1 MKHPGYYERP
11 GLLLGRLSQSASWV
25 IFEVTGLCT
34 PLRCR
39 WAHPHSGPSGNS
51 FIRPSEWPHSS
62 PSPPLVTLRLCR
74 GPRTNFSL
82 FPRPSDL
89 PRSHPPSVMLGLLF
103 QCMQWW
109 WWWWCCAAS
118 GGARPRCWEPSRAA
132 AEVVAAARAERS
144 CRIYCRPPGEIF
156 HKMGQRGAKR
166 RRPGRL
172 LIPSREQTLE
182 VDRPI
187 RSKSVLC

>member
-82 FPRPSDL
+82 FPGPLIFHAATHLQSCL
-89 PRSHPPSVMLGLLF
+89 AFCSNACGGGGGGGAQPR
-103 QCMQWW
+103 
-109 WWWWCCAAS
+109 
-118 GGARPRCWEPSRAA
+118 GARPRCWEPSRAA
-132 AEVVAAARAERS
+132 AEVVAAARAELS
-144 CRIYCRPPGEIF
+144 
-156 HKMGQRGAKR
+156 H
-166 RRPGRL
+166 L
-172 LIPSREQTLE
+172 LPSSR
-182 VDRPI
+182 
-187 RSKSVLC
+187 

>member
-103 QCMQWW
+103 QCMWW
-109 WWWWCCAAS
+109 WWGRWCAAS
-118 GGARPRCWEPSRAA
+118 GGLVPGAGNRLGPPPRWSRAA
-132 AEVVAAARAERS
+132 VES
-144 CRIYCRPPGEIF
+144 
-156 HKMGQRGAKR
+156 GADAFTAVLPVKFPTKWVNGGR
-166 RRPGRL
+166 KGDDRGRL
-172 LIPSREQTLE
+172 LMPSRDQN
-182 VDRPI
+182 PGG
-187 RSKSVLC
+187 

>member
-1 MKHPGYYERP
+1 MKRPGYYERP
-11 GLLLGRLSQSASWV
+11 GLLLGRLAQSASWV

-82 FPRPSDL
+82 F
-89 PRSHPPSVMLGLLF
+89 LGPLIF
-103 QCMQWW
+103 H
-109 WWWWCCAAS
+109 AATHLQS
-118 GGARPRCWEPSRAA
+118 CLAFCSYVHVVVVVVEEVGSLGGLVHGAGNRLGPRPRC
-132 AEVVAAARAERS
+132 
-144 CRIYCRPPGEIF
+144 
-156 HKMGQRGAKR
+156 
-166 RRPGRL
+166 
-172 LIPSREQTLE
+172 
-182 VDRPI
+182 
-187 RSKSVLC
+187 

>member
-1 MKHPGYYERP
+1 MKRPGYSERP

-82 FPRPSDL
+82 FPGPLIFHAATHLQSCL
-89 PRSHPPSVMLGLLF
+89 AFCSNVHVVVAVVRSLGG
-103 QCMQWW
+103 
-109 WWWWCCAAS
+109 
-118 GGARPRCWEPSRAA
+118 GGAQPRCWELSRAA
-132 AEVVAAARAERS
+132 AEVVAVERAES
-144 CRIYCRPPGEIF
+144 NSLQTGST
-156 HKMGQRGAKR
+156 RGKQETTATTFDS
-166 RRPGRL
+166 
-172 LIPSREQTLE
+172 I
-182 VDRPI
+182 V
-187 RSKSVLC
+187 